1 MSSVTV
7 TSLQLF
13 PIVANANETDF
24 LISNF
29 SLFCLLY
36 FSTSTVQSLEIFILL
51 KVNRSQNKIF
61 KPKRTNEFVFLSW

>member
-36 FSTSTVQSLEIFILL
+36 FSTYTVQSLEIFILL
-51 KVNRSQNKIF
+51 KVNRSQNKIV
-61 KPKRTNEFVFLSW
+61 KPKRTNEFVFLS